1 MIKLSEYI
9 SKVLD
14 NHSIYLGTRLY
25 HANQA
30 NELYDYFDGNIPEY
44 IEDKLISGEKF
55 EDLMLEHL
63 RNINSKYILKDLQ
76 EYFEWCYDIKEVD
89 DIIYMMC
96 KENPRK
102 NEDFLKLINI
112 YQYNIKT
119 SYKLPNNTYK
129 VHIEKNFPEDV
140 TDKVNKDREDRYVFH
155 ITKRSHL
162 DSILKNGF
170 RPGYHYD
177 DPKNINKQIW
187 KLYKESH
194 DKEEWNKNYFF
205 YIPNFYINNE
215 NIKKLKEYAN
225 EVANTLNI
233 NKENAILVSIHL
245 PEAVRVY
252 EDKSMPMEN
261 CCFTYSKIPSINVK
275 EIKNTFK

>member
-1 MIKLSEYI
+1 MMNLNEYLN
-9 SKVLD
+9 KVFRD
-14 NHSIYLGTRLY
+14 SSIYFGNRIYRL
-25 HANQA
+25 NQGK
-30 NELYDYFDGNIPEY
+30 ELEDYFEGDIPKNIQEKFIY
-44 IEDKLISGEKF
+44 GDKF
-55 EDLMLEHL
+55 EDLMMEHL
-63 RNINSKYILKDLQ
+63 RNIDSKYILKDLQ
-76 EYFEWCYDIKEVD
+76 EYFKWCYDIEEID

-119 SYKLPNNTYK
+119 SYKRKNEYM
-129 VHIEKNFPEDV
+129 VAIEKNFPKDV
-140 TDKVNKDREDRYVFH
+140 TDKVSKDRENRYVFH
-155 ITKRSHL
+155 ITKQSHL
-162 DSILKNGF
+162 DPILKNGF

-177 DPKNINKQIW
+177 DPKNLNKQVW
-187 KLYKESH
+187 KQYKESH
-194 DKEEWNKNYFF
+194 NKEEWNKNYFF
-205 YIPNFYINNE
+205 YIPDFYMNNE
-215 NIKKLKEYAN
+215 NVKKLKEYAN
-225 EVANTLNI
+225 EVAKTLNI
-233 NKENAILVSIHL
+233 NKEDSILISIHL